1 MEQSK
6 LNTKDSK
13 LKLIKILMEN
23 RHNSIYDIMFEL
35 GITRKEIRR
44 YLRQISRDGFILKKD
59 RASKT
64 YWIETFSS

>member
-1 MEQSK
+1 MEQSETK
-6 LNTKDSK
+6 TKDSK

-23 RHNSIYDIMFEL
+23 RHNSIYDIMVEL

-59 RASKT
+59 RNSKT
-64 YWIETFSS
+64 YWIDTYSS